1 MLGTMYRWCVYA
13 FSSGLWNIPTPEHQV
28 LYGRVVQTQVK
39 IDALCEHCWPPEQ
52 HAGKKSWNML
62 HLLYHQ
68 GSLETVYL
76 QQESDHVCLWPGCHL
91 YHGYSGVV
99 RKSTGEWNDLLL
111 SSLMRVSSVCMRV
124 VDVRIRVWNRPGERR
139 LPEYICPRHTDH
151 TSGFM
156 VWGASVTTRGHIWC
170 SCRIK

>member
-1 MLGTMYRWCVYA
+1 MYRWCIA
-13 FSSGLWNIPTPEHQV
+13 ALSSGPWNIPTLVEQV
-28 LYGRVVQTQVK
+28 LDRRTSRSTHCASSGDHPNSIQGRNPGTCCTCCVTKVYWEPSACSRNQITC
-39 IDALCEHCWPPEQ
+39 DYH
-52 HAGKKSWNML
+52 L
-62 HLLYHQ
+62 HHD
-68 GSLETVYL
+68 TAK
-76 QQESDHVCLWPGCHL
+76 
-91 YHGYSGVV
+91 HGYSGVV
-99 RKSTGEWNDLLL
+99 KESTGEWNDLLL